1 MEATL
6 LGWLHSVL
14 ARLTRRGAALHII
27 MRPTFIPRVFAAA
40 IDLLIL
46 AVPLAAFISFL
57 SVALGI
63 SSAFLDLHPGEPP
76 AAVLRAFGNRFVYST
91 LAFFVAMSWM
101 YFAGFE
107 SSKWRATPGKRLLG
121 LLVGDETGNRVSFAR
136 ASGRFGFGRL
146 LLHVPYVGIY
156 YFLVDCLCVPF
167 TKRGDA
173 VHDLMAGC
181 RVTREGRGLH

>member
-1 MEATL
+1 
-6 LGWLHSVL
+6 
-14 ARLTRRGAALHII
+14 
-27 MRPTFIPRVFAAA
+27 MRPTFIPRVFAAT
-40 IDLLIL
+40 IDLMIL
-46 AVPLAAFISFL
+46 GVPLAVFISLL

-63 SSAFLDLHPGEPP
+63 STAFLDLDPGKAP
-76 AAVLRAFGNRFVYST
+76 ADVLRLFGARFIYSS
-91 LAFFVAMSWM
+91 LAFFVVTSWI

-107 SSKWRATPGKRLLG
+107 SSKWQATPGKRLLG
-121 LLVGDETGNRVSFAR
+121 LRVGDEAGNRVSFAR

-167 TKRGDA
+167 TKRGHA

-181 RVTREGRGLH
+181 RVTRE